1 MAVLDFILS
10 HADGDERPYLSV
22 SILGT
27 SMSGLLDSGASNTI
41 IGGPGWEV
49 ISKLNLP
56 LNKSDKVRCRVA
68 NGEVCVGLGSVDVP
82 FQIQDRVK
90 IITTLVVPSVSHS
103 LILGADF
110 WRLMGIVPDLRHG
123 SWTFSSTNVVID
135 SVALHSQTELD
146 TEQLERLNRLVDR
159 AFADMGDSLGCT
171 TLVEHEIKTSSPPIK
186 QRSSINEERANGFA
200 RVYSDVKKR
209 LQHAYENSKSH
220 YNLRRRDEQFLPND
234 LVWRKNYVQSDASK
248 YFAAKLAPRFVGPYR
263 VAKRLS
269 PWTYELVDNEN
280 KFGGVWHAKDL
291 KAHPPDNSDN

>member
-68 NGEVCVGLGSVDVP
+68 NGEVCVG
-82 FQIQDRVK
+82 
-90 IITTLVVPSVSHS
+90 
-103 LILGADF
+103 
-110 WRLMGIVPDLRHG
+110 
-123 SWTFSSTNVVID
+123 
-135 SVALHSQTELD
+135 
-146 TEQLERLNRLVDR
+146 
-159 AFADMGDSLGCT
+159 
-171 TLVEHEIKTSSPPIK
+171 
-186 QRSSINEERANGFA
+186 SSINEERANGFA

-234 LVWRKNYVQSDASK
+234 HVWRKNYVQSDASK